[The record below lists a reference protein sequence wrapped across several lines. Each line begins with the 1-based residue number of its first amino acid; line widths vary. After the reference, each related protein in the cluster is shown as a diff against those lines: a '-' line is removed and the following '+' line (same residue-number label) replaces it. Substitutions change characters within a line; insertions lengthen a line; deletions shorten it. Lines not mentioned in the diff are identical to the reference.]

1 MLLPIPHASAL
12 ALSTTLYYAADL
24 SDTALNVSLSSALF
38 GMCFAIFEVV
48 RMSVHSTAS
57 RHPDLPCCHRSHH
70 PDVRC
75 PMNWLAICLLLLT
88 YNIRRRGLCHKS
100 VKLLLAATLLLY
112 GSTTIYMAS
121 LANYLASVHRLV
133 SRSNLTMPSSFANDD
148 IRTFKADILRQS
160 WMMTISLAINVGYF
174 SDFSKYFRPD
184 LHNQQM
190 GIGDIVVWWRACS
203 VWRSRWVYA
212 LGAVFMA
219 LTLSTYYRL
228 N

>member
-1 MLLPIPHASAL
+1 MRYPVNCL
-12 ALSTTLYYAADL
+12 AL
-24 SDTALNVSLSSALF
+24 VSL
-38 GMCFAIFEVV
+38 
-48 RMSVHSTAS
+48 
-57 RHPDLPCCHRSHH
+57 
-70 PDVRC
+70 
-75 PMNWLAICLLLLT
+75 LLM
-88 YNIRRRGLCHKS
+88 YNFRRRGLCHKS

-121 LANYLASVHRLV
+121 LANYLTSVHRLV
-133 SRSNLTMPSSFANDD
+133 SHSNITMPSSYANDD

-160 WMMTISLAINVGYF
+160 WMMTISLAINVRYF
-174 SDFSKYFRPD
+174 SDLSKYFRSD
-184 LHNQQM
+184 LHKQQM